1 MHKFNH
7 CMPLLR
13 YCLASLFLLIS
24 SFCIGQTISTDRPD
38 QTESATLVGLKSLQL
53 ESGILFSSVHEPFGN
68 TVKHFVPS
76 ILFRYGMSKKIELR
90 LYQEYETNRFELQN
104 QALSGLKNLQIG
116 LKFLLFQKREST
128 TEIAII
134 SHVIVPTGSKTIDQ
148 NSFGIINKL
157 AISHQIGE
165 QLNIGYNLGYDF
177 HGKNASKGTYA
188 FAFGIKISDAFGMY
202 AESYGEWENIDT
214 FSNSFDTGLTY
225 LLGKNMQVDLSYG
238 VGLNHS
244 MQFVSTGLSWNLGQI
259 SKK

>member
-1 MHKFNH
+1 MRLVKYF
-7 CMPLLR
+7 LVF
-13 YCLASLFLLIS
+13 LFTLITGFS
-24 SFCIGQTISTDRPD
+24 YGQTISTDRPD

-157 AISHQIGE
+157 AFSHRIGE
-165 QLNIGYNLGYDF
+165 QLNIGYNLGYDY
-177 HGKNASKGTYA
+177 HGKNSSKGTYS
-188 FAFGIKISDAFGMY
+188 FALCFRLDDSVGVY
-202 AESYGEWENIDT
+202 LEPYGEWEDLEKFT
-214 FSNSFDTGLTY
+214 NSFDTGLTY

-238 VGLNHS
+238 VGLNHN
-244 MQFVSTGLSWNLGQI
+244 MQFVSAGLSWNLGRI